1 MSKCRVRIYFKR
13 PFTFLFLLSNKSWAH
28 FTLTPLTFRT
38 ALGGEECWFAAWT
51 KRLSR
56 QDDEVIEKKGIWRQ
70 KVRGIDYKLTT
81 AVFEKYKIEAF
92 PNGLPHIHA
101 VYSHFSCRIW
111 RIEPPDLYLQQ
122 VRSLFP
128 ARRIY
133 ISGTLDIEIG
143 HITC

>member
-1 MSKCRVRIYFKR
+1 MSKCRVRIYFKC

-28 FTLTPLTFRT
+28 FTLAPLTFRT
-38 ALGGEECWFAAWT
+38 AWGRNDDSPHEQSVCLGKMVKWL
-51 KRLSR
+51 K
-56 QDDEVIEKKGIWRQ
+56 KKGIWRQ

-128 ARRIY
+128 ACRIY
-133 ISGTLDIEIG
+133 ISDTLDIEIG